1 MSQSKTPKKLNQTE
15 RRLLFLAV
23 LLCLGLT
30 TTWLLFNPNNMLT
43 YYNLKKELETV
54 QTKNAQ
60 LKDENEK
67 LRLKIEKIQS
77 DPSYL
82 EEIARK
88 DYDLLKKNE
97 VVFEFK

>member
-1 MSQSKTPKKLNQTE
+1 MSRSKTPKKLNQTE
-15 RRLLFLAV
+15 RRLLFLTAS
-23 LLCLGLT
+23 LCLCLT
-30 TTWLLFNPNNMLT
+30 ALWLLFSPNSIFT
-43 YYNLKKELETV
+43 YYNVKKELETV
-54 QTKNAQ
+54 LAKNAQ
-60 LKDENEK
+60 LEEENEK
-67 LRLKIEKIQS
+67 LRLKIKKIQS